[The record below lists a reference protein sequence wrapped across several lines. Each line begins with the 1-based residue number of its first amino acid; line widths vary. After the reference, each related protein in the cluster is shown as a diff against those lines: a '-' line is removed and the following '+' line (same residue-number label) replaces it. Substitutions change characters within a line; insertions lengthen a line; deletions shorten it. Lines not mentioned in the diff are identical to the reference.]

1 MCFLCFPPSCVVLL
15 VRPDGGVPVGGM
27 KVFAVETLIQACVRD
42 WLSGVVTH
50 QQVSASHVPSQFVVT
65 SIAVSG
71 SSVEIVLPGGGRG
84 CQPQT
89 PRSPRVAKERKRAKK
104 LARSC

>member
-1 MCFLCFPPSCVVLL
+1 MLL

-27 KVFAVETLIQACVRD
+27 TVFALETLIQACVRD
-42 WLSGVVTH
+42 GLSGVVTH

-65 SIAVSG
+65 SIPVAG
-71 SSVEIVLPGGGRG
+71 SSVEVVLPGRGRG
-84 CQPQT
+84 SQPQT
-89 PRSPRVAKERKRAKK
+89 PRSPRVVKERKRAKK